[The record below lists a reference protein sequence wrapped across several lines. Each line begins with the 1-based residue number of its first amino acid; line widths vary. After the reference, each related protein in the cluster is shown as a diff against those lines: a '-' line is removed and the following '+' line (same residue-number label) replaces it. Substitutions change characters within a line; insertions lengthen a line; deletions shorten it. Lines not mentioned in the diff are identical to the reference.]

1 MHKNEMNIA
10 KLYAIIK
17 KRGPAKGFTLIELMI
32 VVVIIGILA
41 TGVVTMFADPVA
53 KVKAVA
59 FNMRGDIN
67 LARAVAV
74 AENEDVLIDFL
85 FDVEQ
90 ECQKDITKCVNAG
103 DSDGYIICIDLD
115 DPVNNICDATDTI
128 IRISLFR
135 EEVQFYN
142 PTATPPGGPGMT
154 PGGVATIIGKTGV
167 ITDDGG
173 ATAIG
178 FFIMEPD
185 GTLEDTITDD
195 INIVVYVP
203 QPGDHNIIKGAPYVI
218 VVNAST
224 GRVRLER
231 WRGSWQRK

>member
-1 MHKNEMNIA
+1 MNIA
-10 KLYAIIK
+10 KLYAMIK

-59 FNMRGDIN
+59 FNTRGDIN

-74 AENEDVLIDFL
+74 AENEDVLIDF
-85 FDVEQ
+85 VMGAE
-90 ECQKDITKCVNAG
+90 
-103 DSDGYIICIDLD
+103 DGYQICFDKEPPNVSPTPPGDGNCGNEAVEDIIKE
-115 DPVNNICDATDTI
+115 TI
-128 IRISLFR
+128 FR

-142 PTATPPGGPGMT
+142 PTATPPGGPDMT

-167 ITDDGG
+167 ILDDGA
-173 ATAIG
+173 ATPIAS
-178 FFIMEPD
+178 FSMEPD
-185 GTLEDTITDD
+185 GTLEDAITND

-203 QPGDHNIIKGAPYVI
+203 KPGDPNVIKGAPYVI

>member
-1 MHKNEMNIA
+1 MNIA

-74 AENEDVLIDFL
+74 AENEDVLIDFIIGA
-85 FDVEQ
+85 E
-90 ECQKDITKCVNAG
+90 
-103 DSDGYIICIDLD
+103 DGYQICID
-115 DPVNNICDATDTI
+115 ATGPPGDWNDETGEHFIRETI
-128 IRISLFR
+128 FR

-142 PTATPPGGPGMT
+142 PTATPPGGPDRT
-154 PGGVATIIGKTGV
+154 PAGVATIIGKTGV
-167 ITDDGG
+167 ILDDGA
-173 ATAIG
+173 ATPIAS
-178 FFIMEPD
+178 FSMEPD
-185 GTLEDTITDD
+185 GTLEDATTND
-195 INIVVYVP
+195 INIVVYLP
-203 QPGDHNIIKGAPYVI
+203 KPGDPNVIKGAPYVI